1 MLVVGEGWQ
10 LLPEVFLFLLK
21 PIPGYWKVSIDVF
34 VKVKVYQNNI
44 FYLRLV
50 NDERD
55 PCPGSVVGDLRSIV
69 EPNNLL
75 SGDFTPGR
83 RVHHLIRRFCSPGDQ
98 AGQVD
103 HAGGLNK
110 HLRPSHQTR
119 HRIWEYFEVGS
130 SHLWPWGG
138 PRGPCGGLS
147 TPGTRKVLRFPSQ
160 TESSRSKHLSQS
172 VECSSTPAASR
183 GCASRGS
190 PQTCSGWEKDWKGG
204 QTWGPRCKCISR
216 QWGGWGPGVG
226 SRRRFGSQGCELCSS
241 IAPGGQKPQS
251 RFQSGWRGEGG

>member
-1 MLVVGEGWQ
+1 M
-10 LLPEVFLFLLK
+10 
-21 PIPGYWKVSIDVF
+21 SIDVF
-34 VKVKVYQNNI
+34 VKVKVLQNNI

-69 EPNNLL
+69 EPNNLI

-83 RVHHLIRRFCSPGDQ
+83 RVLHLIRRFCSPGDQ

-103 HAGGLNK
+103 HARGLNK

-160 TESSRSKHLSQS
+160 TESSRSKHLSLS

-190 PQTCSGWEKDWKGG
+190 PQTCSGWEKTEKGVKPEVRG
-204 QTWGPRCKCISR
+204 VSVSPDSEEAEVLESDPGDGSVPKVANSAVQSR
-216 QWGGWGPGVG
+216 QVARNHSHV
-226 SRRRFGSQGCELCSS
+226 SRV
-241 IAPGGQKPQS
+241 A
-251 RFQSGWRGEGG
+251 GEGRGDKTYSKTFWIQLVGFAK